1 MASKWCGFGAFRG
14 YLILL
19 NVFYI
24 VSTLL
29 VSFLKVIQFFFLF
42 QAVSIFLI
50 ALVVIARTFAYQ
62 IPSLY
67 VVIGVAVV
75 ASILF
80 ILAIIGIVAAVRH
93 HQVIL
98 FFVSSCT
105 RTLAHCLV
113 YPSIHIT
120 SMLGMLESR
129 ELKRQLLGY

>member
-1 MASKWCGFGAFRG
+1 M
-14 YLILL
+14 
-19 NVFYI
+19 
-24 VSTLL
+24 
-29 VSFLKVIQFFFLF
+29 
-42 QAVSIFLI
+42 
-50 ALVVIARTFAYQ
+50 VIARTFAYQ

-105 RTLAHCLV
+105 LTLAHCLV
-113 YPSIHIT
+113 YLSMHVTSI
-120 SMLGMLESR
+120 LGRLESK
-129 ELKRQLLGY
+129 ELKKQLLGY